1 MKNYRKHIEGKKHI
15 KHKNNPR
22 NNAGN
27 IHKDIYIYTYIYMY
41 MNIHLYLYQIHVYII
56 IYTHIINWVE

>member
-27 IHKDIYIYTYIYMY
+27 IHKDIYIYIYMY

>member
-27 IHKDIYIYTYIYMY
+27 IHKDIYIYTYIYVY
-41 MNIHLYLYQIHVYII
+41 EYTFISISNTCIHNYIHTY
-56 IYTHIINWVE
+56 H